1 MFRTSTSSVSFWV
14 SLTVYDS
21 TCLQNIYQGD
31 TRLGH
36 EFGTC
41 HDWDLKLSYAPNIT
55 AALSKI
61 LHRAM
66 SRKEGVQFQYLQV
79 KELIC
84 NPFLGAL
91 GGWEAIIAGESVK
104 LKRSQNTPWTL
115 GLLIFG
121 RKGNQ
126 YNYKHDYLHI
136 YDNLHM
142 CTSTKMSK
150 CMYTSNCKYVRVC
163 ICIRIDM
170 PVYIYIMNIFRNY

>member
-1 MFRTSTSSVSFWV
+1 M
-14 SLTVYDS
+14 
-21 TCLQNIYQGD
+21 
-31 TRLGH
+31 
-36 EFGTC
+36 
-41 HDWDLKLSYAPNIT
+41 SYAPSIIKCISGLT

-66 SRKEGVQFQYLQV
+66 SRKEGVQFQYVQV

-84 NPFLGAL
+84 NPFLGAW

-126 YNYKHDYLHI
+126 YNSKNDYLHI
-136 YDNLHM
+136 FDYLHM
-142 CTSTKMSK
+142 CTSLKKMSM
-150 CMYTSNCKYVRVC
+150 CMDYQIVHMS
-163 ICIRIDM
+163 M
-170 PVYIYIMNIFRNY
+170 YIYIYRYANYIQNESE

>member
-1 MFRTSTSSVSFWV
+1 M
-14 SLTVYDS
+14 
-21 TCLQNIYQGD
+21 
-31 TRLGH
+31 
-36 EFGTC
+36 
-41 HDWDLKLSYAPNIT
+41 SYAPSIIKCISGLT

-66 SRKEGVQFQYLQV
+66 SRKEGVQFQYVQV

-84 NPFLGAL
+84 NPFLGAW

-126 YNYKHDYLHI
+126 YNSKNDYLHI
-136 YDNLHM
+136 FDYLHM
-142 CTSTKMSK
+142 CTSLKK
-150 CMYTSNCKYVRVC
+150 NVNVYGLSNCTYVH
-163 ICIRIDM
+163 
-170 PVYIYIMNIFRNY
+170 VYIYTDMLIIYRMNQNDKHVSSETGSF